1 MIRSLALVALLALLL
16 GTSCP
21 GGFCD
26 NDVAGSEHGFSLT
39 VPSRFTCTGVFP
51 NADVISQGRWLESST
66 GFAVSVIVSAPQSSE
81 PDDAEGGFTTEDL
94 GETTNDH
101 GATLA
106 IQKVTI
112 LNQDTSEALVT
123 SYVAG
128 TTLTSGNNL
137 LISVVAL
144 TDDPALRTTL
154 DEIVASVQVTP

>member
-1 MIRSLALVALLALLL
+1 MIRSLALVALSALLL

-39 VPSRFTCTGVFP
+39 VPSRFTCTGVFS
-51 NADVISQGRWLESST
+51 NADVIMQGRWIESSS
-66 GFAVSVIVSAPQSSE
+66 GHAVSVIVNVPQSGE
-81 PDDAEGGFTTEDL
+81 PDEAEGGFTTEEL

-101 GATLA
+101 GVTLTL
-106 IQKVTI
+106 QKVTI
-112 LNQDTSEALVT
+112 LNKETAEALVT

-137 LISVVAL
+137 LISVLAL
-144 TDDPALRTTL
+144 TDDAALRTAL
-154 DEIVASVQVTP
+154 DEIVASVQVSP